1 MVVDMATIY
10 DCSNQSELLTGM
22 RLARAAIGRG
32 DLIVMPTDTVYGV
45 AADAFN
51 SDAVLRLLDAKNRTT
66 ASPPPVLV
74 PGIPTLDAL
83 AESVPD
89 EVRALVKAF
98 WPGGLTVI
106 LPARDSLKWNLG
118 ETDGTVAL
126 RMPDDPIALEILS
139 ETGPLAVSSANLTGE
154 PAAMTAQ
161 DAERMLGESV
171 IVYLDGGSV
180 GTRYPNASDGT
191 GSTIVDATT
200 LGRPGG
206 AIRIVRHGVISDEAI
221 NEVLDAM
228 PKVSLARADLVA
240 TPPVGA
246 AGESDAAPAAA
257 KKAPTKK
264 APAAK
269 AAAAKTPAKKA
280 PAKTPAKMAP
290 AKSATAKASATKAP
304 ATKAPA
310 TKAPA
315 TKAPATKASATKA
328 PATKASAAK
337 APAKSAAVAKSA
349 VAKAPAAR
357 VPAAKAPAETS
368 TAKASATRAPAKKA
382 PAAKAPAKKASAT
395 KTASSKV
402 PGEATP

>member
-304 ATKAPA
+304 ATKA
-310 TKAPA
+310 
-315 TKAPATKASATKA
+315 
-328 PATKASAAK
+328 SAAK